1 MAPPTALDAAL
12 ATVAGTALD
21 RARGVPVTARG
32 TARAVASGMGFDQV
46 YPGRPSAGRGR
57 GGTSVVTMPGGCASG
72 PARSAAGEQHHP
84 PVDRR
89 GPEPARPPMRAP
101 GRPRDT
107 RRDEAIISATL
118 HTLAD
123 YGFAGLSMEAVAAR
137 AGVGKATV
145 YRRWPTK
152 DALVVEALGTLADLS
167 GGAQTGSLRDDLVAW
182 LNTVRKHSIQ
192 TLAGRILPR
201 LLAEKEE
208 HPDLFEAYRR
218 RVMAPVRDRVAALL
232 RDGIVSGEL
241 SPDIDIDMIID
252 MLVGSVAYWQ
262 YTGHLRDVSG
272 SRITGVVD
280 TVLRG
285 ILQRSGPDTAE
296 LPAGQPTAGIPA
308 VG

>member
-1 MAPPTALDAAL
+1 MAPTTALAIA
-12 ATVAGTALD
+12 AGTVLD
-21 RARGVPVTARG
+21 RARGMPALARETARE
-32 TARAVASGMGFDQV
+32 VASGMGLDRV

-57 GGTSVVTMPGGCASG
+57 GGASVVTMSSGRASG
-72 PARSAAGEQHHP
+72 PARSAASEQHHP
-84 PVDRR
+84 PADRR
-89 GPEPARPPMRAP
+89 GPGPARPARPPMRTP

-192 TLAGRILPR
+192 TLAGRIMPR

-208 HPDLFEAYRR
+208 HPNLFEAYRR
-218 RVMAPVRDRVAALL
+218 RVMAPARDRVAALL
-232 RDGIVSGEL
+232 RGGIVSGEL
-241 SPDIDIDMIID
+241 SPDIDIEMIID
-252 MLVGSVAYWQ
+252 MLIGSVAYWQ
-262 YTGHLRDVSG
+262 YTGHSRDVTG

-285 ILQRSGPDTAE
+285 ILQRSGSDTAGM
-296 LPAGQPTAGIPA
+296 PAAG
-308 VG
+308 